1 MKYICQKYQF
11 KTSKNVLALKIHGL
25 KHVAAVYYSN
35 PLPPKKPAAL
45 KRKKM
50 LKPKKRKKM
59 YYKFR
64 MRKPEISLKL
74 CRSFQN
80 IKEKKKY

>member
-1 MKYICQKYQF
+1 MDSKVVLGNQWNIFVKISNQNF
-11 KTSKNVLALKIHGL
+11 KNVLALKIHGL

-59 YYKFR
+59 YYFEWENPK
-64 MRKPEISLKL
+64 
-74 CRSFQN
+74 
-80 IKEKKKY
+80 